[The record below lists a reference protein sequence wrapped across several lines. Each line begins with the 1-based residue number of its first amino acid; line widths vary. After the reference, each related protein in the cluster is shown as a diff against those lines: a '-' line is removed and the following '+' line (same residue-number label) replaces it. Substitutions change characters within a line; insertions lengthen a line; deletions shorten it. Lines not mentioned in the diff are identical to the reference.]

1 MSTRL
6 TPFSFFSFVIS
17 TILLITMPHTAMAI
31 DEIMLHNGDRI
42 SGAVVRMDKSVL
54 QLKTE
59 YAGTLFIAW
68 DSISGISSDSPMRI
82 LMKEGGARTV
92 MSITAENR
100 NSIQAINP
108 EAWQTGDGHLFK
120 GEAAMSLNID
130 RGNTR
135 QEEADLDLAMEWR
148 HLNHRIKLQSELE
161 YDTAENEKTTDRWFI
176 LAKYDNIVSS
186 LRYYGGKVSYKT
198 DRIAD
203 LNLRLTAGPY
213 LGIQFIN
220 RPTTKLSTE
229 FGVDGVKE
237 SFDALPENTYLA
249 GSWSLDFSHTIIDDA
264 LQFYHRQKGLANV
277 NNLNGVVLDTWTGLK
292 IPIRGGFSTSAELKA
307 EYSGDALAGIDPWDL
322 AYRLK
327 FGYLW

>member
-1 MSTRL
+1 MSIRL
-6 TPFSFFSFVIS
+6 FSFPFIS
-17 TILLITMPHTAMAI
+17 TLLLALFLCTTPQQAVAI
-31 DEIMLHNGDRI
+31 DKIMLENGDRI
-42 SGAVVRMDKSVL
+42 SGSVVRMEKGVL
-54 QLKTE
+54 QVQTE

-68 DSISGISSDSPMRI
+68 NKISEISSDSPMRI
-82 LMKEGGARTV
+82 LMKEGGAGTV
-92 MSITAENR
+92 MNITAENR
-100 NSIQAINP
+100 TLIQAVNP
-108 EAWQTGDGHLFK
+108 DAWQTGDGHLFK
-120 GEAAMSLNID
+120 GEAAISLNID

-135 QEEADLDLAMEWR
+135 QEEADLDVAIEWR

-220 RPTTKLSTE
+220 TPVTKLSTE
-229 FGVDGVKE
+229 LGVDGVRE

-249 GSWSLDFSHTIIDDA
+249 GSWSVDFSHTLIADA

-277 NNLNGVVLDTWTGLK
+277 NNLSGVVLDTWTGLK
-292 IPIRGGFSTSAELKA
+292 IPVRGGFSTSAELKA
-307 EYSGDALAGIDPWDL
+307 EYSGDAMAGTDPWDL